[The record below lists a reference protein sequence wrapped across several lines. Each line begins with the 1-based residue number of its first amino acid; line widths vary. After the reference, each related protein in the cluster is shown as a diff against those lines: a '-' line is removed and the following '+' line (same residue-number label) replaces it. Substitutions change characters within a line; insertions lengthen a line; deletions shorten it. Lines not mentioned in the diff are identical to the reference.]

1 MRKKSPVIHLLIVFV
16 QVLYQRFFIF
26 INLNFTQNWENSNK
40 LANKFQFNG
49 KTKLFIAK
57 CKLIQKYETTHVCP
71 CVFNLIMFLKTK
83 NL

>member
-16 QVLYQRFFIF
+16 QVLYQHFFIF
-26 INLNFTQNWENSNK
+26 INLNFTQNWENS
-40 LANKFQFNG
+40 NKFQFNG

-57 CKLIQKYETTHVCP
+57 CKLIQKYETTETTHNCP